1 MKFTIKYN
9 NDDTCTIM
17 IYSNEFIPK
26 DWLFEFPLLVMVE
39 EADPRLGFMFPPLLL
54 EGWAGDNSWALSLSL
69 SLPGRKDSSSC
80 STLSSVGPHLW

>member
-54 EGWAGDNSWALSLSL
+54 EG
-69 SLPGRKDSSSC
+69 
-80 STLSSVGPHLW
+80 